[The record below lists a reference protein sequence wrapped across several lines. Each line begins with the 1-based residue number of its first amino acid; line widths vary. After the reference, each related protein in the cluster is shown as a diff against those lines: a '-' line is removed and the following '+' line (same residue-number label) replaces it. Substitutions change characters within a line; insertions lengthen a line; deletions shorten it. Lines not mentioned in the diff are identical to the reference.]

1 MKKFGAD
8 NHYLVYFFHILY
20 KINALYID
28 NIRSQISNSMFL
40 NLTTNSYNLSPS
52 SSRKSL

>member
-8 NHYLVYFFHILY
+8 NHYLVHFFHILY
-20 KINALYID
+20 TINVLYID
-28 NIRSQISNSMFL
+28 NIRSQISNSIVL